1 MSEAIF
7 IAVDLIPNLIVM
19 VNRVA
24 VDKDKK
30 SKKTFGCEKC
40 GKSYKAQSYFYK
52 HTATCGNQVQSDSG
66 KFIISV
72 H

>member
-1 MSEAIF
+1 MPEILFVAE
-7 IAVDLIPNLIVM
+7 DLIPKLIVM

-24 VDKDKK
+24 VDKDK
-30 SKKTFGCEKC
+30 SKETFGCEKR

-52 HTATCGNQVQSDSG
+52 HAATCGNQVQSDSG